1 VVYDS
6 FLTTVLNAKDP
17 DLADVDEINVDSLL
31 DTISGRGQREYFF
44 DIEDIDERGNPL
56 PQPELDI
63 EWLAHQERQQ
73 RQRARQR
80 FGPKHRIPR
89 QAETNEGAADEHPA
103 DEDGDEHVN
112 NPSIVGPNDDDDDSD
127 SDEDDVPSTTLDSDS
142 PDNDNDKPP
151 PMLRLSRRK

>member
-1 VVYDS
+1 VYDS
-6 FLTTVLNAKDP
+6 FLTTVPNAKDP

-103 DEDGDEHVN
+103 DED
-112 NPSIVGPNDDDDDSD
+112 
-127 SDEDDVPSTTLDSDS
+127 DVPSTTLDSDS